1 MTTYD
6 ICRKPA
12 VTIEPNDSLIDAARR
27 MRAEHVGDLVV
38 VDDARH
44 PIGVLTDR
52 DIVVSAVAQSPEA
65 LTTLLVGDVM
75 TLDPVTA
82 RAYEPV
88 EAALG
93 RMTRRGVRRL
103 PIVDDEGALC
113 GIVTL
118 DDVVRALSHELSSLV
133 GTISRER
140 RQEELVRG

>member
-1 MTTYD
+1 MT
-6 ICRKPA
+6 A
-12 VTIEPNDSLIDAARR
+12 EPNDSLIAAARR

-38 VDDARH
+38 VDDAKH

-52 DIVVSAVAQSPEA
+52 DIVVSAVAQSPQA

-82 RAYEPV
+82 PSYEPV
-88 EAALG
+88 EAALS
-93 RMTRRGVRRL
+93 RMTRRGVRRM
-103 PIVDDEGALC
+103 PIVDDNGALC

-118 DDVVRALSHELSSLV
+118 DDIVRALSHELSSLV